1 MTQKRLGNSAAQK
14 LKQKFFDYCVRVE
27 YEYKTNGKYSDTMIF
42 IAKKNKNQELFR
54 VQRTYTRNCFFP
66 KPNEYGYSV
75 GYSVI
80 KGDKVIADVTLK
92 DTDAEYLTDF
102 PERELYMLL
111 RRKRIRQ
118 QEAAECLGN
127 AFLKA
132 LRDEQQLKIK

>member
-1 MTQKRLGNSAAQK
+1 MTQKRLDNFTTAE
-14 LKQKFFDYCVRVE
+14 LKYIFFNHCVRVE
-27 YEYKTNGKYSDTMIF
+27 FAYKVNNNYSVVTVLT
-42 IAKKNKNQELFR
+42 AKKNQNKELFR

-92 DTDAEYLTDF
+92 DTNAEYLTDF
-102 PERELYMLL
+102 NERDLYMLL
-111 RRKRIRQ
+111 YHRYKHQ
-118 QEAAECLGN
+118 YEAAKCLGD

-132 LRDEQQLKIK
+132 LRDKKQIQTR

>member
-27 YEYKTNGKYSDTMIF
+27 YEYKTNGTYSDTMIF
-42 IAKKNKNQELFR
+42 IAKKDKNQELFR

-92 DTDAEYLTDF
+92 DTNAEYLTDF
-102 PERELYMLL
+102 NERDLYMLL
-111 RRKRIRQ
+111 YHRYKHQ
-118 QEAAECLGN
+118 YEAAKCLGD

-132 LRDEQQLKIK
+132 LRDKKQIQTR